1 MKLQSPTR
9 EELINMRQC
18 HGLTQIHAAAIAMSS
33 LRTWQY
39 WERGDHVMHP
49 AIWRYVQIV
58 VRALAR
64 RTNEAK
70 PQSQSTIGDDI

>member
-39 WERGDHVMHP
+39 WERGDHADAPSHLE
-49 AIWRYVQIV
+49 
-58 VRALAR
+58 VRADRCACPR
-64 RTNEAK
+64 APHERGQAAVAV
-70 PQSQSTIGDDI
+70 DYR